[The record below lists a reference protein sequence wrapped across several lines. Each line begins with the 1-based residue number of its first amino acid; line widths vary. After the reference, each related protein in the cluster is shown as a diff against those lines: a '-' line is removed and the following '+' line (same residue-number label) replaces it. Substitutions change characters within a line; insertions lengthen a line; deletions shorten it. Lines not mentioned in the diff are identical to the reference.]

1 MVLRKFQRDL
11 RYFQGCFK
19 EGNTMKIS
27 KVFNKVPSC
36 FKEVSSV
43 FQLCLKSDSGKIE
56 KKLFKQVSKG
66 LI

>member
-1 MVLRKFQRDL
+1 
-11 RYFQGCFK
+11 
-19 EGNTMKIS
+19 MKIS
-27 KVFNKVPSC
+27 KVFQKVPSC

-43 FQLCLKSDSGKIE
+43 FQLCFTSDSGKIE